1 MAPMTA
7 MNDLSGLT
15 STIFPFSPTRRPE
28 MTIVSCD
35 QLSSDMQSSA
45 RQLIDQIGIVPQAED
60 RPLDAND
67 LLFYISETSM
77 PMATFMR
84 EHGLFMDVDGLHFD
98 LAQLNAIRDLA
109 EKVIAEHEAGDL
121 DGVWREL
128 DLSGDEDVDYDGG
141 YILTALAALELMY
154 GPQK

>member
-1 MAPMTA
+1 
-7 MNDLSGLT
+7 
-15 STIFPFSPTRRPE
+15 

-45 RQLIDQIGIVPQAED
+45 RQLIDQIGIIPQAQD

-84 EHGLFMDVDGLHFD
+84 KHGLFMDADGLHFD
-98 LAQLNAIRDLA
+98 LAQFNAIRDLA
-109 EKVIAEHEAGDL
+109 KKVITEHEAGNL

-128 DLSGDEDVDYDGG
+128 DLSGDEDVDS
-141 YILTALAALELMY
+141 TVVTS
-154 GPQK
+154 GPRLLHLSSCMVRRNNRSARRNWRR

>member
-1 MAPMTA
+1 
-7 MNDLSGLT
+7 
-15 STIFPFSPTRRPE
+15 

-45 RQLIDQIGIVPQAED
+45 RQLIDQIGIIPQAQN

-67 LLFYISETSM
+67 LFFYISETSM
-77 PMATFMR
+77 PMAAFMR
-84 EHGLFMDVDGLHFD
+84 KHGLFMDADGLHFD
-98 LAQLNAIRDLA
+98 LAQFNAIRDLA
-109 EKVIAEHEAGDL
+109 EKVITEHKAGNL

-141 YILTALAALELMY
+141 YILTALAALEFMY
-154 GPQK
+154 GPQKYNIQLDATGDAD

>member
-1 MAPMTA
+1 MRADP
-7 MNDLSGLT
+7 SVLT
-15 STIFPFSPTRRPE
+15 DEESQ

-35 QLSSDMQSSA
+35 QLSNDMQPSA
-45 RQLIDQIGIVPQAED
+45 RQLIDQIGIIPQAED
-60 RPLDAND
+60 RPLDGND

-84 EHGLFMDVDGLHFD
+84 KHGLFMDGDGLHFD
-98 LAQLNAIRDLA
+98 LAQFNAIRDLA
-109 EKVIAEHEAGDL
+109 KKVITEHEAGNS

-128 DLSGDEDVDYDGG
+128 DLSGDEAVDYNGG

>member
-1 MAPMTA
+1 
-7 MNDLSGLT
+7 
-15 STIFPFSPTRRPE
+15 

-45 RQLIDQIGIVPQAED
+45 RQLIDQVGIIPQAED
-60 RPLDAND
+60 RPLDASD

-84 EHGLFMDVDGLHFD
+84 KHGLFMDADGLHFD
-98 LAQLNAIRDLA
+98 LSQFNAIRNLA
-109 EKVIAEHEAGDL
+109 EKVVTEHEAGNL
-121 DGVWREL
+121 DGVWKEL
-128 DLSGDEDVDYDGG
+128 DLFGEEDVDYDGG
-141 YILTALAALELMY
+141 YILIALAALELMY

>member
-1 MAPMTA
+1 
-7 MNDLSGLT
+7 
-15 STIFPFSPTRRPE
+15 

-45 RQLIDQIGIVPQAED
+45 RQLIDQVGIIPQAED
-60 RPLDAND
+60 RPLDASD

-77 PMATFMR
+77 PMETFMGK
-84 EHGLFMDVDGLHFD
+84 HGLFMDADGLHFD
-98 LAQLNAIRDLA
+98 LSQFSAIRNLA
-109 EKVIAEHEAGDL
+109 EKVITEHEAGKL

-128 DLSGDEDVDYDGG
+128 DLSGEEDADYDGG